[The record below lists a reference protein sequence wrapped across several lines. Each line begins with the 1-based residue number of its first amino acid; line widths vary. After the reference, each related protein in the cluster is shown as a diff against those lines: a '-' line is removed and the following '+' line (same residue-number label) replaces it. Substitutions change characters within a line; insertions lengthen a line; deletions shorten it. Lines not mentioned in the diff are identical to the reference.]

1 MYKTLV
7 YFEDLTDKS
16 RPYNAGDTF
25 PREGLQVTEERY
37 KELSTAANRRGIPLI
52 ELVPDEKPE
61 TEELKTEEPK
71 IEESK
76 AEEPETEK
84 AETGTPKRRKRK
96 E

>member
-25 PREGLQVTEERY
+25 PREGVQVTEERY

-61 TEELKTEEPK
+61 TEEPK